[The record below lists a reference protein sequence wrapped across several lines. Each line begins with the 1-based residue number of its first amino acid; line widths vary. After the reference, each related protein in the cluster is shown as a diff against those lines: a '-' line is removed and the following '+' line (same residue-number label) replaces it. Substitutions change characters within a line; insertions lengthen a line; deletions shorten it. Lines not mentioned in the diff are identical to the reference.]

1 MAATHSSTTQLY
13 RALGVARPPRPGIE
27 DLRRRVRAGL
37 PYRSVER
44 VAARFDLRRG
54 ELSEL
59 LAVPERTLARR
70 KRQRRLEPDESDR
83 LFRLARL
90 ATQGV
95 EVLGSAE
102 KVARW
107 LKAPNRAL
115 GGRAPLALCDTDL
128 GVRQVEELL
137 ARIEHGVFS

>member
-1 MAATHSSTTQLY
+1 MAGEPSSTQLY
-13 RALGVARPPRPGIE
+13 RALGVARPARPGLE

-37 PYRSVER
+37 PYRSVET
-44 VAARFDLRRG
+44 VAERFDLRRE

-59 LAVPERTLARR
+59 LAVPQRTLARR
-70 KRQRRLEPDESDR
+70 KRERRLEPDESDR

-90 ATQGV
+90 ATRGV
-95 EVLGSAE
+95 GVLGSAD

-128 GVRQVEELL
+128 GVRQVEEILG
-137 ARIEHGVFS
+137 RIEHGVYS